1 MIWREVGKTRLP
13 GLMSRRMSYPSMT
26 ILIANSIFNVALS
39 RFPHRQVSVVAKK
52 NTIFGAKIARK
63 KTTLASSDLQILVS
77 REGSIRIKK

>member
-1 MIWREVGKTRLP
+1 
-13 GLMSRRMSYPSMT
+13 MSYPSMK
-26 ILIANSIFNVALS
+26 ILIANSICNVALS

-77 REGSIRIKK
+77 RERSIRIQK